1 MDPGPNSA
9 PADSM
14 NMSLPDA
21 CPCPFPRRR
30 FLRIAA
36 AGCAVS
42 VAAPMAWAAGLQPG
56 DALPDLKSLQLEG
69 TLPDLAGKVVHL
81 DFWASWCVPCRQS
94 FPVLETLHKT
104 YGSKGYVLIGVSMDE
119 KRTDMERFLKKNPV
133 SFATVRDAQEKLA
146 SKVRPPG
153 MPTSY
158 FFGAD
163 GRLDSV
169 HPKYEG
175 EPTRKKYVEIVERL
189 LLSVKA

>member
-1 MDPGPNSA
+1 MGLNPNSA
-9 PADSM
+9 VADSM
-14 NMSLPDA
+14 NMSPLETSL
-21 CPCPFPRRR
+21 PRRR
-30 FLRIAA
+30 FLRASAA
-36 AGCAVS
+36 WLALSAT
-42 VAAPMAWAAGLQPG
+42 APLSWAAGLQLG

-69 TLPDLAGKVVHL
+69 ALPDLSGKVVHL

-94 FPVLETLHKT
+94 FPVLEPLHKT

-119 KRTDMERFLKKNPV
+119 RQPDMDRFLKKNPV
-133 SFATVRDAQEKLA
+133 SFATVRDVQEKLA

-158 FFGAD
+158 FFGPD

-175 EPTRKKYVEIVERL
+175 DATRKKYVEIIERL
-189 LLSVKA
+189 LKSVKA

>member
-1 MDPGPNSA
+1 
-9 PADSM
+9 
-14 NMSLPDA
+14 
-21 CPCPFPRRR
+21 
-30 FLRIAA
+30 
-36 AGCAVS
+36 
-42 VAAPMAWAAGLQPG
+42 MALMATIPLGWAAGLQPG
-56 DALPDLKSLQLEG
+56 DTLPDLKSLQLEG
-69 TLPDLAGKVVHL
+69 TVPDLSGKVVHL

-94 FPVLETLHKT
+94 FPVLENLHQT

-119 KRTDMERFLKKNPV
+119 RQPDMDRFLKKNSV

-158 FFGAD
+158 FFGPE

-175 EPTRKKYVEIVERL
+175 EATRKKYVEIIERL
-189 LLSVKA
+189 LKTVKA

>member
-1 MDPGPNSA
+1 MVLDPNPA
-9 PADSM
+9 LADSM
-14 NMSLPDA
+14 NMSLPESSA
-21 CPCPFPRRR
+21 LSRRR
-30 FLRIAA
+30 FLRATV
-36 AGCAVS
+36 AGCGLSLAM
-42 VAAPMAWAAGLQPG
+42 PFAWAAGLQPG

-69 TLPDLAGKVVHL
+69 DLPELSGKVVHL

-94 FPVLETLHKT
+94 FPVLENLHKT

-119 KRTDMERFLKKNPV
+119 KRADMERFLKKNPV
-133 SFATVRDAQEKLA
+133 TFATVRDAQEKLA

-169 HPKYEG
+169 HPKFEG
-175 EPTRKKYVEIVERL
+175 DATRKKYVEIVERL
-189 LLSVKA
+189 LKSVKA

>member
-1 MDPGPNSA
+1 
-9 PADSM
+9 M
-14 NMSLPDA
+14 NMSPLELSL
-21 CPCPFPRRR
+21 PRRR
-30 FLRIAA
+30 FLRTSAA
-36 AGCAVS
+36 WLALS
-42 VAAPMAWAAGLQPG
+42 AATPWAWSAGLQPG
-56 DALPDLKSLQLEG
+56 DGLPDLQSLQLEG
-69 TLPDLAGKVVHL
+69 TLPNLSGKVVHI

-94 FPVLETLHKT
+94 FPVLEALHKT
-104 YGSKGYVLIGVSMDE
+104 YGSKGYVLLGVSMDE
-119 KRTDMERFLKKNPV
+119 RRPDMDRFLKKNPV

-175 EPTRKKYVEIVERL
+175 ETTRKKYVEIIERL
-189 LLSVKA
+189 LKSVQA

>member
-1 MDPGPNSA
+1 MGLNPNSVV
-9 PADSM
+9 ADSM
-14 NMSLPDA
+14 NMSPLETTL
-21 CPCPFPRRR
+21 PRRR
-30 FLRIAA
+30 FLRTSAA
-36 AGCAVS
+36 WMALTAT
-42 VAAPMAWAAGLQPG
+42 APLSWAAGLQPG
-56 DALPDLKSLQLEG
+56 DALPDLKILELEG
-69 TLPDLAGKVVHL
+69 ALPDLSGKVVHL

-104 YGSKGYVLIGVSMDE
+104 YGSKGYVLIGVSMDD
-119 KRTDMERFLKKNPV
+119 RQPDMDRFLKKNPV

-158 FFGAD
+158 FFGPD

-175 EPTRKKYVEIVERL
+175 DATRKKYVEIIERL
-189 LLSVKA
+189 LKLVKA

>member
-1 MDPGPNSA
+1 
-9 PADSM
+9 
-14 NMSLPDA
+14 MSPLEISL
-21 CPCPFPRRR
+21 PRRR
-30 FLRIAA
+30 FLRASAA
-36 AGCAVS
+36 WLALS
-42 VAAPMAWAAGLQPG
+42 AATPWAWAAGLQPG
-56 DALPDLKSLQLEG
+56 DALPDLQSLQLEG
-69 TLPDLAGKVVHL
+69 TLPDLSGKVVHL

-119 KRTDMERFLKKNPV
+119 RRADMDRFLKKNPV
-133 SFATVRDAQEKLA
+133 SFTTVRDAQEKLA

-175 EPTRKKYVEIVERL
+175 ETTRKKYVEIIERL
-189 LLSVKA
+189 LKSVQA